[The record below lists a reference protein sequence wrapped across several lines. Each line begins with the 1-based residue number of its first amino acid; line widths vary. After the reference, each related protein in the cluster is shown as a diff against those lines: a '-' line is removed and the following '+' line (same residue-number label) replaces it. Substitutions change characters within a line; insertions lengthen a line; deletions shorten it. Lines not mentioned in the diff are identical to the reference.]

1 MWRLVLEYGSRHG
14 WVSLREIR
22 GGDEEVVEA
31 TDSANAVAL
40 LDRVLVADARAVLG
54 PGQARDL
61 AVPDRDRLLAALYVR
76 TFGARV
82 EGTVHCQF
90 CERPFD
96 FDFALDEVLDS
107 LRAGTAT
114 GAPRD
119 EAGCFLL
126 PDGRR
131 FRLPSGTDEDA
142 VAQLPPADRE
152 RTLLRRCVVD
162 GSPEV
167 DPEALGQAMRE
178 AAPLLDLPVEA
189 QCPDCQR
196 LQTARFDLQH
206 YLLARILDERRL
218 RAWEFH
224 RLARAYGWS
233 RAEIL
238 DLSRSQ
244 RRLHVEL
251 IERETELR

>member
-1 MWRLVLEYGSRHG
+1 LALEYGSRQG
-14 WVSLREIR
+14 WVSLREMR

-40 LDRVLVADARAVLG
+40 LDRVLVAETGAALG

-61 AVPDRDRLLAALYVR
+61 TVPDRDRLLAALYVR
-76 TFGARV
+76 SFGLRV
-82 EGTVHCQF
+82 ESTVRCPFCDQQF
-90 CERPFD
+90 D
-96 FDFALDEVLDS
+96 VDFALDDVLS
-107 LRAGTAT
+107 RLLVTPASAVE
-114 GAPRD
+114 RD
-119 EAGCFLL
+119 ETGLFCL

-131 FRLPSGTDEDA
+131 FRLPSGADEDA
-142 VAQLPPADRE
+142 VAQLPLADRE
-152 RTLLRRCVVD
+152 TALLRRCLVE
-162 GSPEV
+162 GSPDV
-167 DPEALGQAMRE
+167 DPDAVAVAMRD

-189 QCPDCQR
+189 QCPECTR
-196 LQTARFDLQH
+196 SQTVRFDLQH
-206 YLLARILDERRL
+206 YLLARILEERRL

-251 IERETELR
+251 IERETAVR